1 MEPVS
6 HVFTEYPHGEALLTE
21 RPSKSFPDIRMF
33 PGYPDA
39 DILSVAHIF
48 SQKPGQI
55 HRDRGQLQATS
66 SLTREL
72 TVIIVAMAALAFQ
85 PLAIRPLPI
94 QAAEIRTVA
103 DRAIAIWALG
113 TPAVANQAQTPAT
126 GGRAQQPGGQPP
138 LRGRRGPP
146 EQPQQRQSAEY
157 FVGSW
162 HFEWTGRESA
172 VSVGPRTGTVTF
184 TRKDDGNALDMQTE
198 GQTDAGATYKES
210 GTAEW
215 NDAQK
220 TLTFREQ
227 LSNGVELLSPG
238 NWSSPLSIRSES
250 QPVRAGSQT
259 IRVRRTYMIISA
271 QSFTLAEELSIDG
284 GPFQRLGSATF
295 SKSQP

>member
-1 MEPVS
+1 V
-6 HVFTEYPHGEALLTE
+6 
-21 RPSKSFPDIRMF
+21 RI
-33 PGYPDA
+33 
-39 DILSVAHIF
+39 IL
-48 SQKPGQI
+48 
-55 HRDRGQLQATS
+55 
-66 SLTREL
+66 
-72 TVIIVAMAALAFQ
+72 AMAALVLQPLVVRPPEVRPLAVRPAGIRPLAVRPPEVR
-85 PLAIRPLPI
+85 PLAIQPV
-94 QAAEIRTVA
+94 AIRA
-103 DRAIAIWALG
+103 DASL
-113 TPAVANQAQTPAT
+113 AQTPVP
-126 GGRAQQPGGQPP
+126 GGRAQQPAGQPP
-138 LRGRRGPP
+138 SRGRRGPP
-146 EQPQQRQSAEY
+146 QQPQQRQGADY

-172 VSVGPRTGTVTF
+172 ISVGPRTGTVTF
-184 TRKDDGNALDMQTE
+184 TRKDDSSVLDMLTE
-198 GQTDAGATYKES
+198 GQTDGGATYRES

-284 GPFQRLGSATF
+284 GPFQRVGNATF

>member
-1 MEPVS
+1 LI
-6 HVFTEYPHGEALLTE
+6 A
-21 RPSKSFPDIRMF
+21 
-33 PGYPDA
+33 
-39 DILSVAHIF
+39 AHIF

-55 HRDRGQLQATS
+55 HRDRGQVTGHVIPEK
-66 SLTREL
+66 EL
-72 TVIIVAMAALAFQ
+72 TVRIIVAMAALTFQ
-85 PLAIRPLPI
+85 PHAI
-94 QAAEIRTVA
+94 QAAGILGPQIQATQIEPQTQATQIEAVA
-103 DRAIAIWALG
+103 KRAIATRAAGIS
-113 TPAVANQAQTPAT
+113 AVTNQAQTPAT

-146 EQPQQRQSAEY
+146 QQPQQRQSAEY

-184 TRKDDGNALDMQTE
+184 TRKDDNALDMRTE

-220 TLTFREQ
+220 TLTFRER

-284 GPFQRLGSATF
+284 GPFQRLGNATF
-295 SKSQP
+295 GKSQP

>member
-1 MEPVS
+1 V
-6 HVFTEYPHGEALLTE
+6 
-21 RPSKSFPDIRMF
+21 R
-33 PGYPDA
+33 
-39 DILSVAHIF
+39 
-48 SQKPGQI
+48 
-55 HRDRGQLQATS
+55 
-66 SLTREL
+66 
-72 TVIIVAMAALAFQ
+72 IIVVMAALTFQ
-85 PLAIRPLPI
+85 PLAIQATEIEATEI
-94 QAAEIRTVA
+94 QATETQATEATHFEAVA
-103 DRAIAIWALG
+103 KQAIATRAAAI
-113 TPAVANQAQTPAT
+113 PAVANQAQTPAA

-146 EQPQQRQSAEY
+146 QQPQQRQSAEY

-172 VSVGPRTGTVTF
+172 VSAGPRTGTVTF
-184 TRKDDGNALDMQTE
+184 TRKDDSNALDMRTE
-198 GQTDAGATYKES
+198 GQTDAGTAYKES
-210 GTAEW
+210 GIAEW

-284 GPFQRLGSATF
+284 GPFQRLGNATF

>member
-1 MEPVS
+1 MI
-6 HVFTEYPHGEALLTE
+6 
-21 RPSKSFPDIRMF
+21 PDIQIRL
-33 PGYPDA
+33 
-39 DILSVAHIF
+39 ILIVAHIF

-55 HRDRGQLQATS
+55 HPGSWTNPAHVIPGK
-66 SLTREL
+66 EL
-72 TVIIVAMAALAFQ
+72 TVRIIVAMAALTFQ
-85 PLAIRPLPI
+85 PLAIRPLAI
-94 QAAEIRTVA
+94 QAAKIQAVA
-103 DRAIAIWALG
+103 DRAIG
-113 TPAVANQAQTPAT
+113 TRPVGIRAVADQAQPPAT

-138 LRGRRGPP
+138 IRGRSGPP
-146 EQPQQRQSAEY
+146 QQPQQPQSAEY

-184 TRKDDGNALDMQTE
+184 TRKDDSNALDMRTE
-198 GQTDAGATYKES
+198 GQTDAGATYNES

-220 TLTFREQ
+220 TLTFRER
-227 LSNGVELLSPG
+227 LSNGIELLSPG

-284 GPFQRLGSATF
+284 GPFQRLGNATF